1 MIVKSS
7 ETFIWSSSGDRKPGQ
22 TWSRHLANNVRWG
35 EARHL
40 AHWLLSYVSHVSHP
54 LPRVCPAFYYRQHQ
68 HTAACRPV
76 LGGMELDWVSNIT
89 VPAPHIVAMPKKD
102 HFIILPIKA
111 ECRLDQWYRVMWRWG
126 GEISN
131 RVPPFEHWHFR
142 KAATTAL
149 FSKKKRRKDCFV
161 YLFLKL
167 GCVSGDPSPVWVPV
181 FSSIYIEVII
191 FGSISNYKLQP
202 VETTCGDKHCNIRWR
217 HPISET

>member
-1 MIVKSS
+1 MLNEHLNTASKHDC

-22 TWSRHLANNVRWG
+22 NWSRHLANNVRWG

-54 LPRVCPAFYYRQHQ
+54 LPRVCPAFYYREQQ

-131 RVPPFEHWHFR
+131 RVPPFEHWYFR
-142 KAATTAL
+142 KAATTA
-149 FSKKKRRKDCFV
+149 
-161 YLFLKL
+161 
-167 GCVSGDPSPVWVPV
+167 
-181 FSSIYIEVII
+181 
-191 FGSISNYKLQP
+191 
-202 VETTCGDKHCNIRWR
+202 
-217 HPISET
+217 

>member
-40 AHWLLSYVSHVSHP
+40 AHWLLSTCLTCLTLCLECVQHL
-54 LPRVCPAFYYRQHQ
+54 LPPTPTHSSMSP
-68 HTAACRPV
+68 RPRRH
-76 LGGMELDWVSNIT
+76 WVRLSLCYP
-89 VPAPHIVAMPKKD
+89 PAPHIVAMPKKD

-131 RVPPFEHWHFR
+131 IVPQFEKWYFQ
-142 KAATTAL
+142 KVATTA
-149 FSKKKRRKDCFV
+149 
-161 YLFLKL
+161 
-167 GCVSGDPSPVWVPV
+167 
-181 FSSIYIEVII
+181 
-191 FGSISNYKLQP
+191 
-202 VETTCGDKHCNIRWR
+202 
-217 HPISET
+217 